1 MQRINR
7 TIASAVAALHMR
19 ARGEHQDAPLPLTT
33 MDASTTDMLAPALS
47 PSSVSSLSSNVNV
60 IGSAWVLSSAILTTY
75 STTTFLKYQG
85 PEVIKRGAAGLSSL
99 SRPALLTLYRFGGS
113 LLLGI
118 LAHPD
123 LQIEKRIQDTLQYI
137 PAFTLPAAFLFVAN
151 YANSIALSRI
161 GISLTYTSKC
171 AIPLITVL
179 LTLIL
184 DGKSALPSKETLL
197 SLIPIALGIA
207 AASWNSPT
215 FEAFGFAAAM
225 TSCAAQSALNVSS
238 KRAMIKTG
246 IAGAQAQRCMV
257 AVGFCITAI
266 LSTISIVMH
275 SSPTEASSVKSS
287 EPPAWLSFMAVAS
300 YHLEYVL
307 SFMFVKLVAPITY
320 GACDA
325 VRRLSIILSGHV
337 MFGGEPFT
345 PLNIAGIGL
354 AILGALAYS
363 ITSSGGLKSSSSK

>member
-1 MQRINR
+1 M
-7 TIASAVAALHMR
+7 LR
-19 ARGEHQDAPLPLTT
+19 ARETHGDTPALPVTT
-33 MDASTTDMLAPALS
+33 MDASTAEMLAPAVS
-47 PSSVSSLSSNVNV
+47 PSSFSSFSSNANA
-60 IGSAWVLSSAILTTY
+60 IGSAWVLTSAILTTY

-99 SRPALLTLYRFGGS
+99 SRPGLLTLYRFGGS

-118 LAHPD
+118 LAHPNF
-123 LQIEKRIQDTLQYI
+123 QIEKRIQDTLQYI

-151 YANSIALSRI
+151 YANSIALERI

-184 DGKSALPSKETLL
+184 DGRSALPSKETLL

-215 FEAFGFAAAM
+215 FEPFGFAAAM
-225 TSCAAQSALNVSS
+225 MSCAAQSALNVSS
-238 KRAMIKTG
+238 KRAMTKTG
-246 IAGAQAQRCMV
+246 IAGPEAQRCMV
-257 AVGFCITAI
+257 AVGFVITLVLSAI
-266 LSTISIVMH
+266 HIATT
-275 SSPTEASSVKSS
+275 PTSKVPSVRSS
-287 EPPAWLSFMAVAS
+287 EPPAWLTCMAVAS

-345 PLNIAGIGL
+345 PLNIVGIGL

-363 ITSSGGLKSSSSK
+363 ITSSGGLKGSSSK

>member
-1 MQRINR
+1 VTLMRRTKEQRD
-7 TIASAVAALHMR
+7 TTLPFTTVASN
-19 ARGEHQDAPLPLTT
+19 T
-33 MDASTTDMLAPALS
+33 MDASTADMLSPAI
-47 PSSVSSLSSNVNV
+47 PSSSFSTLASSVNV
-60 IGSAWVLSSAILTTY
+60 VGSAWILSSAIFTTY
-75 STTTFLKYQG
+75 STSTFLKYQG
-85 PEVIKRGAAGLSSL
+85 PEVIKRGTAGLSSL

-118 LAHPD
+118 LAHPN
-123 LQIEKRIQDTLQYI
+123 LQIEKRIQETLDYI
-137 PAFTLPAAFLFVAN
+137 PAFTLPAAFLFMAN
-151 YANSIALSRI
+151 YANSIALDRI

-184 DGKSALPSKETLL
+184 DGKSALPSKATLL

-207 AASWNSPT
+207 CASWNSPT

-225 TSCAAQSALNVSS
+225 ASCAAQSALNVSS

-246 IAGAQAQRCMV
+246 VAGADAQRCMV
-257 AVGFCITAI
+257 AVGFVITLFFSGLRIA
-266 LSTISIVMH
+266 TH
-275 SSPTEASSVKSS
+275 SSSEVSIKSA
-287 EPPAWLSFMAVAS
+287 EPPAWLTAMAVTS
-300 YHLEYVL
+300 YHVEYVL

-325 VRRLSIILSGHV
+325 VRRLSIIMSGHV

-345 PLNIAGIGL
+345 LLNIAGIGL
-354 AILGALAYS
+354 ALVGALAYS
-363 ITSSGGLKSSSSK
+363 ITSSGGSKTSQ

>member
-1 MQRINR
+1 M
-7 TIASAVAALHMR
+7 
-19 ARGEHQDAPLPLTT
+19 
-33 MDASTTDMLAPALS
+33 
-47 PSSVSSLSSNVNV
+47 
-60 IGSAWVLSSAILTTY
+60 
-75 STTTFLKYQG
+75 
-85 PEVIKRGAAGLSSL
+85 IKRGGSALSGL
-99 SRPALLTLYRFGGS
+99 SRPGLLTLYRFGGS

-118 LAHPD
+118 LAHPNFD
-123 LQIEKRIQDTLQYI
+123 IAKRVDQTLQYL
-137 PAFTLPAAFLFVAN
+137 PVFTLPAIFLFVAN

-184 DGKSALPSKETLL
+184 DGKSALPSKATLM

-215 FEAFGFAAAM
+215 FEPFGFTAAM

-238 KRAMIKTG
+238 KRAMVKSG
-246 IAGAQAQRCMV
+246 VAGPEAQRCMV
-257 AVGFCITAI
+257 AVGFIITLF
-266 LSTISIVMH
+266 LSAFKVATQSPKEISV
-275 SSPTEASSVKSS
+275 TAQ
-287 EPPAWLSFMAVAS
+287 EPPAWLAWFAVVS
-300 YHLEYVL
+300 YHMEYVL

-363 ITSSGGLKSSSSK
+363 ITSSSGGFKSSNK

>member
-1 MQRINR
+1 MTGVPKHN
-7 TIASAVAALHMR
+7 
-19 ARGEHQDAPLPLTT
+19 
-33 MDASTTDMLAPALS
+33 MDASTADMLSPALS
-47 PSSVSSLSSNVNV
+47 PSSFSVLSSNANLV
-60 IGSAWVLSSAILTTY
+60 GSAWILSSAIFTTY

-85 PEVIKRGAAGLSSL
+85 PEVIKRGKTGLAVL

-123 LQIEKRIQDTLQYI
+123 LTPKSIERRVHDTLQYI
-137 PAFTLPAAFLFVAN
+137 PAFTLSAVFLFIAN
-151 YANSIALSRI
+151 YANSIALNKI

-184 DGKSALPSKETLL
+184 DGKSALPSKATLL

-207 AASWNSPT
+207 CASWNSPT

-225 TSCAAQSALNVSS
+225 ASCAAQSALNVSS
-238 KRAMIKTG
+238 KRVMMKTG
-246 IAGAQAQRCMV
+246 IAGAEAQRCMV
-257 AVGFCITAI
+257 AVGFAITLLLTSFQVAI
-266 LSTISIVMH
+266 NTSSDVSII
-275 SSPTEASSVKSS
+275 KSA
-287 EPPAWLSFMAVAS
+287 EPPAWLTALAVAS
-300 YHLEYVL
+300 YHVEYVL

-354 AILGALAYS
+354 ALVGALAYS
-363 ITSSGGLKSSSSK
+363 IASSGGLRSSN